1 MKKIISLIVAL
12 AFALNVSHAQTL
24 DWTISNHTHI
34 SQVDTTVVTAPPVG
48 SGSTTTTSDSAF
60 KMTIWMHGLAGGIS
74 SWNHVKAVTEQQV
87 PGQMIAGYPPRQ
99 TDGINLDY
107 SPYETGTLIAAA
119 DAMNDDIGIWEQSKN
134 YDTLNIARKL
144 AIAHSQGGHLAR
156 WMRYL
161 NYTSPQQNPA
171 RFGALITI
179 GTPHNGA
186 ALINNSSP
194 SSDKVQAWL
203 TDGCQSLF
211 KVRFDQSLQQLP
223 WYVNWVLDEPSLA
236 SEMSK
241 YLCMAFNNTVL
252 PLAISKVR
260 RPIAAS
266 YAVGDSILASSNTF
280 SSSDT
285 ISTLVVYGVEQ
296 EPVLWRTMHSMTG
309 ALKNNTMSG
318 STLFDNPF
326 GLNSDVQLANDMM
339 NQSSFYI
346 ATAALYSAIS
356 SHWLTSS
363 LLWLGN
369 SLQQTRNREQNYRNA
384 ALWIRNANANWK
396 RLIGARYDSIVNL
409 GYVCYCDNQPMDTVA
424 NSIDCS
430 YLVDN
435 CPFTR
440 ILQAN
445 ELFAID
451 LPSDGIVTVQSQKAY
466 PGNNAYPPL
475 RMNNTNHMQMRNSS
489 ETKRV
494 LRSAFNGAYG
504 DDFKIGQQ

>member
-1 MKKIISLIVAL
+1 MKRIVSLIVAV
-12 AFALNVSHAQTL
+12 AFAINASFAQTL

-34 SQVDTTVVTAPPVG
+34 NQVDTTIVTAPPVG
-48 SGSTTTTSDSAF
+48 SGSSTSSDSLF
-60 KMTIWMHGLAGGIS
+60 KMTIWIHGLAGGIS
-74 SWNHVKAVTEQQV
+74 SWNHVKAVTEQQAA
-87 PGQMIAGYPPRQ
+87 GQLIPGYPPRQ

-107 SPYETGTLIAAA
+107 SSYESGTLMAAA
-119 DAMNDDIGIWEQSKN
+119 DAMNDDIGIWEQSKD

-179 GTPHNGA
+179 GTPHDGA

-194 SSDKVQAWL
+194 SSDKVQSWL

-211 KVRFDQSLQQLP
+211 AVRFDQSLQQLP
-223 WYVNWVLDEPSLA
+223 WYINWVVDEPSLA
-236 SEMSK
+236 NEMSN

-252 PLAISKVR
+252 PLAISRIRK
-260 RPIAAS
+260 PIAAS
-266 YAVGDSILASSNTF
+266 YAVGSPILASSNTF

-285 ISTLVVYGVEQ
+285 LSTLIVYGVEQ

-346 ATAALYSAIS
+346 TTAALYSAIS

-369 SLQQTRNREQNYRNA
+369 GLQQTRDREQEYRDA
-384 ALWIRNANANWK
+384 ARWIRNANVNWK
-396 RLIGARYDSIVNL
+396 RLIGARYDSVYVGEYICECL
-409 GYVCYCDNQPMDTVA
+409 GQFIDTVA
-424 NSIDCS
+424 SPTLCNQ
-430 YLVDN
+430 YLPN
-435 CPFTR
+435 CPGMDV
-440 ILQAN
+440 LQV
-445 ELFAID
+445 LDLTTID
-451 LPSDGIVTVQSQKAY
+451 LPNDGVVPAFSQKAY
-466 PGNNAYPPL
+466 PGNIIGQPI
-475 RMNNTNHMQMRNSS
+475 RMENTNHMQMRNSN

-494 LRSAFNGAYG
+494 LNDIFDGVHSYE
-504 DDFKIGQQ
+504 FKLSPQ

>member
-12 AFALNVSHAQTL
+12 AFAFNASFAQTL

-60 KMTIWMHGLAGGIS
+60 KMTIWIHGLAGGIS
-74 SWNHVKAVTEQQV
+74 SWNHVKAVTEHQA

-179 GTPHNGA
+179 GTPHDGA
-186 ALINNSSP
+186 ALINNSAP
-194 SSDKVQAWL
+194 TNDLVGQWIQE
-203 TDGCQSLF
+203 GCVALGAVSF
-211 KVRFDQSLQQLP
+211 LQVLDQLP
-223 WYVNWVLDEPSLA
+223 WYIDWLIDEPSLA
-236 SEMSK
+236 NEMSAMFCEQ
-241 YLCMAFNNTVL
+241 LSSTIL
-252 PLAISKVR
+252 PLAISRVR

-266 YAVGDSILASSNTF
+266 YSIGSPILDNLNVF
-280 SSSDT
+280 SATDT
-285 ISTLVVYGVEQ
+285 LPTLVVYGVEQ
-296 EPVLWRTMHSMTG
+296 DPVLWRTAHAMTG
-309 ALKNNTMSG
+309 ALKNSTMSG
-318 STLFDNPF
+318 STLFDDPF
-326 GLNSDVQLANDMM
+326 GLNDDDDMGLDMLGLSWAYGMIANMLQASPF
-339 NQSSFYI
+339 QSRASI
-346 ATAALYSAIS
+346 YSEAS
-356 SHWLTSS
+356 SWLS
-363 LLWLGN
+363 L
-369 SLQQTRNREQNYRNA
+369 S
-384 ALWIRNANANWK
+384 NANWK
-396 RLIGARYDSIVNL
+396 RFIGARYDSIVNL

-424 NSIDCS
+424 NPIDCS

-445 ELFAID
+445 EIFAID

-466 PGNNAYPPL
+466 PGNVVKGL
-475 RMNNTNHMQMRNSS
+475 KMINTNHMQMRNSS

-494 LRSAFNGAYG
+494 LNDIFNGVHSEK
-504 DDFKIGQQ
+504 FTISPK